1 MNSYTSHLPWA
12 NQFSATLLIAC
23 SDGRFEAQ
31 LDSFC
36 KESLGLRSC
45 DRFLVPGGIAGLQIL
60 SECFY
65 ADRERITLLVTHHA
79 IRDIICVAHE
89 DCGYYRERYPGV
101 DDLLPRQLEDLR
113 AAGEGLRYWF
123 DGVSV
128 ELVYA
133 KVTEDRHVQFVRVA
147 PAGTPGLP

>member
-79 IRDIICVAHE
+79 IRRIICVAHE
-89 DCGYYRERYPGV
+89 YCGYYRERYPGV
-101 DDLLPRQLEDLR
+101 EDLLPRQLQDLR
-113 AAGEGLRYWF
+113 TAEKSLRYWF
-123 DGVSV
+123 GGVSV

-133 KVTEDRHVQFVRVA
+133 RVRQDRQVQFGRVT
-147 PAGTPGLP
+147 PEGTPGHP